1 MRIPTRSRSLLV
13 ARFATL
19 VVGLFALF
27 ALCLAPTLAF
37 AAGSASV
44 ENRSPEESNGKW
56 KLKMT
61 IDYGA
66 TPPLAYIP
74 MVFTFT
80 HKVQYELALT
90 DQSPNEPVLRKIPLD
105 GQTPIN
111 ESMDVGFSNASGDT
125 FRKTKFD
132 FALKRDRGFEA
143 GEYDLKITRSTDG
156 AQVGQVIR
164 VTLGGKNAVVDRRA
178 MVFGADPPKKAKKE
192 DAPADKP
199 ADEPAKS
206 DEPAADAPADAPP
219 VDAAPTSDAAA
230 PPPVAPKQGGC
241 GCRVAGEGDAA
252 GGLAALVIGLAIGI
266 RRSRRAQ
273 LVVRRR

>member
-1 MRIPTRSRSLLV
+1 MRTRASSFARLAALV
-13 ARFATL
+13 L
-19 VVGLFALF
+19 GLFALF
-27 ALCLAPTLAF
+27 VAPRFAL
-37 AAGSASV
+37 AAGTVSV
-44 ENRSPEESNGKW
+44 ESRNPEEVNGKW

-90 DQSPNEPVLRKIPLD
+90 DQSPNEPILRKIPLD

-143 GEYDLKITRSTDG
+143 GEYDLKITRTTDG
-156 AQVGQVIR
+156 AQVGQVMRI
-164 VTLGGKNAVVDRRA
+164 TLGGKNAVVDRRA
-178 MVFGADPPKKAKKE
+178 MVFGADPPKKVKKDE
-192 DAPADKP
+192 PTADKP

-206 DEPAADAPADAPP
+206 DEPAADAPSEPP
-219 VDAAPTSDAAA
+219 PAEAAPSEPAA
-230 PPPVAPKQGGC
+230 PPPVPPKQGGC
-241 GCRVAGEGDAA
+241 GCRMAGERSEAGWAA
-252 GGLAALVIGLAIGI
+252 GLAGLGMALGVARR
-266 RRSRRAQ
+266 RRSRSP
-273 LVVRRR
+273 VR

>member
-1 MRIPTRSRSLLV
+1 MLAP
-13 ARFATL
+13 RFA
-19 VVGLFALF
+19 V
-27 ALCLAPTLAF
+27 
-37 AAGSASV
+37 AAGSVSV
-44 ENRSPEESNGKW
+44 ESRTPEEVNGKW

-90 DQSPNEPVLRKIPLD
+90 DQSPTEPILRKIPLD

-143 GEYDLKITRSTDG
+143 GEYDLKITRTTDG
-156 AQVGQVIR
+156 AQVGQVMRI
-164 VTLGGKNAVVDRRA
+164 TLGGKNTVVDRRA
-178 MVFGADPPKKAKKE
+178 MVFGTDPPKKVKKDE
-192 DAPADKP
+192 APAADKP

-206 DEPAADAPADAPP
+206 DKSEEPAADAPPEAPAVDAPSEP
-219 VDAAPTSDAAA
+219 AA
-230 PPPVAPKQGGC
+230 PPPVPPKQGGC
-241 GCRVAGEGDAA
+241 GCRVAGEASDGGRTAA
-252 GGLAALVIGLAIGI
+252 LAGLGLVLGLARR
-266 RRSRRAQ
+266 RRSLQPKR
-273 LVVRRR
+273 